1 MLQDFEVNNILN
13 ASRYGPQS
21 NDIVAA
27 YLTSNRTYGDA
38 KKMVDALNAMFLEL
52 REEYD
57 GGESFLAEWSCVQ
70 GAEPCLC
77 SP

>member
-1 MLQDFEVNNILN
+1 MLQDFEVSNILN

-57 GGESFLAEWSCVQ
+57 GGESFLAGRSCVQ
-70 GAEPCLC
+70 GAELCLC
-77 SP
+77 SQ